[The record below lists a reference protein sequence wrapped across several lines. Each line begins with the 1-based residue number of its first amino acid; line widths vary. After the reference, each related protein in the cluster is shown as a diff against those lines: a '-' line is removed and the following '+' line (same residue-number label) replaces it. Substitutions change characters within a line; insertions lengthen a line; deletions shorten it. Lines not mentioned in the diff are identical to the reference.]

1 MLAMLYP
8 SVCLSLVLGS
18 WLIAPGLW
26 TLAQTLG
33 ALWLVSL
40 VGRWITAEI
49 HAFIGGKPV
58 DPKGKAV
65 LITGCDSGFGLE
77 LAMRLHARGM
87 RVFAGCLLPDSLG
100 ATKLQALS
108 ATPAEE
114 GKGSMHVIAPM
125 DVTSD
130 SQVQDAVQQVKKI
143 LASEGRTQ
151 KEGDQNGDVPNGDQD
166 GSVAEV
172 PQLWALVANAGVI
185 WATELEWGSLEPMR
199 RMLEVNAVGVARTVR
214 AFLPMVR
221 RAKGGRV
228 VITTSLWGYF
238 SIPFSVAYSMSKC
251 AARFFADGLRREM
264 KKFGVRVVSIE
275 PNMYATNL
283 TADGI
288 LLPAMD
294 KLWQETSEEVRRD
307 YGQRYYELSR
317 QYLRRELLKSR
328 TEIHEVVD
336 AMETA
341 VLAQRPRFAYRP
353 DGLLRAFQFRLLEI
367 APPVV
372 QDAFLIR
379 DTQPPASTLPGN
391 RGIARG

>member
-1 MLAMLYP
+1 MLALVYP
-8 SVCLSLVLGS
+8 SVCASVALVT
-18 WLIAPGLW
+18 WLVAPGLW
-26 TLAQTLG
+26 TLAQTAG
-33 ALWLVSL
+33 ALWLLSV
-40 VGRWITAEI
+40 VGRWITEELYAR
-49 HAFIGGKPV
+49 IGGQHV

-77 LAMRLHARGM
+77 LAVRLHSRGM
-87 RVFAGCLLPDSLG
+87 RVFAACLLPDSLG
-100 ATKLQALS
+100 ANKLRALS
-108 ATPAEE
+108 VTPSEE
-114 GKGSMHVIAPM
+114 GKGSVHVIAPM

-130 SQVQDAVQQVKKI
+130 SQVEDAVKQVTKI
-143 LASEGRTQ
+143 LAGEGRTD
-151 KEGDQNGDVPNGDQD
+151 KEEDQGAGRPDDDD
-166 GSVAEV
+166 GGIAEA

-185 WATELEWGSLEPMR
+185 WASELEWGSLEPMR

-221 RAKGGRV
+221 RTKGGRV

-238 SIPFSVAYSMSKC
+238 AIPFSVAYSMSKC

-307 YGQRYYELSR
+307 YGQGYYELSR
-317 QYLRRELLKSR
+317 QYLRRALIKSR

-336 AMETA
+336 AMEAA

-353 DGLLRAFQFRLLEI
+353 DGPLRALQFGMLEM
-367 APPVV
+367 APPIV

>member
-8 SVCLSLVLGS
+8 SVCLSLVVGS

-130 SQVQDAVQQVKKI
+130 RQVQDAVQQVKKI
-143 LASEGRTQ
+143 LASE
-151 KEGDQNGDVPNGDQD
+151 D
-166 GSVAEV
+166 
-172 PQLWALVANAGVI
+172 LWALVANAGVI

>member
-1 MLAMLYP
+1 MLGLVYP
-8 SVCLSLVLGS
+8 SVCASLALVS

-26 TLAQTLG
+26 TLAQTAG
-33 ALWLVSL
+33 ALWLLSV
-40 VGRWITAEI
+40 VGRRITEELYAL
-49 HAFIGGKPV
+49 IGGKHV

-77 LAMRLHARGM
+77 LAVRLHSRGM
-87 RVFAGCLLPDSLG
+87 RVFAACLLPDSLG
-100 ATKLQALS
+100 ANKLRALS
-108 ATPAEE
+108 SFPSEE
-114 GKGSMHVIAPM
+114 GRGSVHVIAPM

-130 SQVQDAVQQVKKI
+130 SQVEDAVQQVTKI
-143 LASEGRTQ
+143 LASEGRTD
-151 KEGDQNGDVPNGDQD
+151 KEDDQGAGRHDGDD
-166 GSVAEV
+166 GVGVAEA

-185 WATELEWGSLEPMR
+185 WASELEWGSLEPMR

-221 RAKGGRV
+221 RTKGGRV

-238 SIPFSVAYSMSKC
+238 AIPFSVAYSMSKC

-307 YGQRYYELSR
+307 YGQGYYELSR
-317 QYLRRELLKSR
+317 QYLRRALVKSR

-336 AMETA
+336 AMEAA
-341 VLAQRPRFAYRP
+341 VLARRPRFAYRP
-353 DGLLRAFQFRLLEI
+353 DGPLRALQFGMLEM
-367 APPVV
+367 APPIV

>member
-1 MLAMLYP
+1 MMLGLVYP
-8 SVCLSLVLGS
+8 SVCASLALVS
-18 WLIAPGLW
+18 WLIAPWLW
-26 TLAQTLG
+26 TLAQTAG
-33 ALWLVSL
+33 ALWLLSV
-40 VGRWITAEI
+40 VGRRITEELNALT
-49 HAFIGGKPV
+49 GGKHV
-58 DPKGKAV
+58 DPEGKAV

-77 LAMRLHARGM
+77 LALRLHSRGM
-87 RVFAGCLLPDSLG
+87 RVFAACLLPDSLG
-100 ATKLQALS
+100 ANKLRALS
-108 ATPAEE
+108 SSPSEE
-114 GKGSMHVIAPM
+114 GRGSVHVIAPM

-130 SQVQDAVQQVKKI
+130 SQVEDAVQQVTKI
-143 LASEGRTQ
+143 LAAQGRTD
-151 KEGDQNGDVPNGDQD
+151 KEGDDQGAGRPDGDD
-166 GSVAEV
+166 GVAEA
-172 PQLWALVANAGVI
+172 PRLWAVVANAGVI
-185 WATELEWGSLEPMR
+185 WASELEWGSLEPMR

-221 RAKGGRV
+221 RTKGGRV

-238 SIPFSVAYSMSKC
+238 AIPFSVAYSMSKC

-307 YGQRYYELSR
+307 YGQGYYELSR
-317 QYLRRELLKSR
+317 QYLRRQLVKSR

-341 VLAQRPRFAYRP
+341 VLARRPRLAYRP
-353 DGLLRAFQFRLLEI
+353 DGPLRALQFGLLEI
-367 APPVV
+367 APPLV